1 MSKQK
6 MLLAL
11 DVAGLACTEAA
22 VSEIELLLRSAQ
34 DAADVTFKNITPA
47 DVADIKKTDTLVRL
61 QRNAMAL
68 RTLLDQARDTAIYM
82 RQEISAIMT
91 AEIDSDNNVK
101 VRQKAAL
108 QRELKR
114 KYNEKQRQK
123 EEEQL

>member
-11 DVAGLACTEAA
+11 DVAGRACTEAA

-34 DAADVTFKNITPA
+34 DAADVTFKDITPA

-82 RQEISAIMT
+82 RQEIATIMT
-91 AEIDSDNNVK
+91 AEIESDNNVK
-101 VRQKAAL
+101 ARQKAAL

>member
-1 MSKQK
+1 

-11 DVAGLACTEAA
+11 DVAGRACTEAA

-34 DAADVTFKNITPA
+34 DATDVTFKDITPA
-47 DVADIKKTDTLVRL
+47 DVADINKTDTLVRL

-101 VRQKAAL
+101 ARQKAAL

-114 KYNEKQRQK
+114 KYNEKQRKK

>member
-1 MSKQK
+1 MSKEK
-6 MLLAL
+6 MLYAL
-11 DVAGLACTEAA
+11 DIAGKVCTDAA
-22 VSEIELLLRSAQ
+22 VGEIELLLRMAKN
-34 DAADVTFKNITPA
+34 AADTTYKDISPA

-82 RQEISAIMT
+82 RQEIAAIIT

-101 VRQKAAL
+101 ARQKAAL

-114 KYNEKQRQK
+114 KYNEKQRK
-123 EEEQL
+123 CGEEE